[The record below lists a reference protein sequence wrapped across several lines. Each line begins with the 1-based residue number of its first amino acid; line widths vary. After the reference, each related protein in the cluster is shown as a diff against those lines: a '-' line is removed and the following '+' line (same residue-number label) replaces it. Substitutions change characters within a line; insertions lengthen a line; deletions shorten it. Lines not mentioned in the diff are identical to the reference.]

1 MAIRQ
6 FTPRRRHRH
15 GISQGAFNFLVALL
29 VINIALQIAYP
40 LTDGT
45 VLQYI
50 TIATVA
56 LGALLMFVHAH
67 FAYGWRY
74 ALTYLGVTALF
85 GYFIELLGTQSG
97 WPFGQYSYSSTLGA
111 SLAGVP
117 LIVPFAWV
125 MMAHPILIVARR
137 LSRNWVFLL
146 GGYGLMAWDLFLDPQ
161 MVDAGRWT
169 WEISGRTV
177 PFQPM
182 IPLSNTFGWLLSG
195 MALIALLHQILP
207 RERRKEPASFGAVD
221 VYLAWTYCGG
231 VIGNLFFFDRPGTAL
246 IGGVVFG
253 LLLIPYAL
261 NRWLGRP

>member
-1 MAIRQ
+1 MSLRQ

-15 GISQGAFNFLVALL
+15 GISQRAFNFLVILIIA
-29 VINIALQIAYP
+29 NIALQIAYP
-40 LTDGT
+40 LTNGK
-45 VLQYI
+45 VLQSI

-56 LGALLMFVHAH
+56 CGALLMFVHAN

-74 ALTYLGVTALF
+74 ALTYLFVTALF
-85 GYFIELLGTQSG
+85 GFGIELLGTTTG
-97 WPFGQYSYSSTLGA
+97 WPFGKYSYSSTLGTDI
-111 SLAGVP
+111 AGVP

-125 MMAHPILIVARR
+125 MMAHPMLIVARR
-137 LSRNWVFLL
+137 LSRHWVFLI

-169 WEISGRTV
+169 WEITGRTV

-182 IPLSNTFGWLLSG
+182 IPLSNTVGWLLSG
-195 MALIALLHQILP
+195 MALIAVLHKVLP

-221 VYLAWTYCGG
+221 AYLAWTYFGG

-246 IGGVVFG
+246 VGGVGFG
-253 LLLIPYAL
+253 LLLLPYAF
-261 NRWLGRP
+261 NRWFGRP